1 MCLEWKSCLEI
12 LRRRTVAGGQGSWN
26 SWNLRA
32 NNRCNRITELR
43 KHPSQHWVWSPAYLE
58 QQWTGLKLGMATS
71 IWCCSFCA
79 PLKNKLCFASGQHPK
94 QVSSSLPALFPT
106 NKRKKVENTP
116 ALGYSENQLTKPR
129 PISHD
134 FPWFPTGQFCSS
146 RAFQSISI
154 GGRSRRET
162 RHVVDQNEATKM
174 LELYSVYVYIYIYI
188 FKCLQVWLKFNNSPT
203 WIQVVLG
210 YSYSC

>member
-1 MCLEWKSCLEI
+1 
-12 LRRRTVAGGQGSWN
+12 
-26 SWNLRA
+26 
-32 NNRCNRITELR
+32 
-43 KHPSQHWVWSPAYLE
+43 
-58 QQWTGLKLGMATS
+58 
-71 IWCCSFCA
+71 
-79 PLKNKLCFASGQHPK
+79 LKNKLCFASGQHPK

-106 NKRKKVENTP
+106 NKRKKSRTHPHWVTRKINLQSRGRFP
-116 ALGYSENQLTKPR
+116 M
-129 PISHD
+129 ISHD

-174 LELYSVYVYIYIYI
+174 LELYSVYVYIYI